1 MSSIKYKEIK
11 IKISEKVFKDVWSAL
26 ITKTMTGNF
35 SGIADEVLMKII
47 KAIKKEKEQEK
58 ISYKKERKLN

>member
-47 KAIKKEKEQEK
+47 KAIKKENKQEK
-58 ISYKKERKLN
+58 ISYKKEREK